1 MHFTRSSTPL
11 GVTDRSIGQE
21 CYGANWGWL
30 LRLPA
35 LKGKGRGG
43 TMGRARSCSSGV
55 CKSETQMAM
64 YLLARCSAQCP
75 CARKNS
81 NKRVLFHA
89 SRARRGSG
97 GAPASG
103 AAPTN
108 PAPGPAEP
116 AKIPLGAADFQCNE
130 NLTAPSGKQ
139 RVLRQQT
146 FASTP
151 SAARLRAAGRVQKRP
166 PSTKCAS

>member
-1 MHFTRSSTPL
+1 MLRRQLGLASSP
-11 GVTDRSIGQE
+11 SSAE
-21 CYGANWGWL
+21 
-30 LRLPA
+30 
-35 LKGKGRGG
+35 GKKVVGY
-43 TMGRARSCSSGV
+43 TMGRARSFSAGI
-55 CKSETQMAM
+55 CKSETRMAM
-64 YLLARCSAQCP
+64 YVLARCTALCP
-75 CARKNS
+75 CARRIP
-81 NKRVLFHA
+81 NKRAPFHG
-89 SRARRGSG
+89 SRAKRGSG

-103 AAPTN
+103 AAPAN

-151 SAARLRAAGRVQKRP
+151 SAARLRAAGRVRNRA
-166 PSTKCAS
+166 PSAKWAK